1 MKPSKTRPQK
11 KEGALVG
18 ALKPSKTR
26 PQKKEGALV
35 VALKPSNTGLL
46 RRGPGGSFGCLTP

>member
-1 MKPSKTRPQK
+1 MFPSQVRQGFLERALVGALKPSKTRPQK

-26 PQKKEGALV
+26 
-35 VALKPSNTGLL
+35 LL
-46 RRGPGGSFGCLTP
+46 RRGPGGCFEAK

>member
-1 MKPSKTRPQK
+1 MGALKPSKTRPQK

-26 PQKKEGALV
+26 
-35 VALKPSNTGLL
+35 LL
-46 RRGPGGSFGCLTP
+46 RRDPGGALGA